1 MMDIKLQVFEK
12 SDAFSSFWN
21 ADCYPKESGS

>member
-1 MMDIKLQVFEK
+1 MTDIKLQVLEK

-21 ADCYPKESGS
+21 ADRYPKESGS